1 MKGVCYRT
9 LPDRFEGLLHLFYF
23 TEQLE
28 SIVSSTATSQLTQSL
43 QHFATQLRIHSI
55 QATTEA
61 GSGHPTSCCSAADI
75 VATLFFS
82 VMHYDPKNPQC
93 HGNDR
98 FILSK
103 GHAAPLLYAAW
114 AEAGFIQPR
123 DLMNLRK
130 LSSDLEGHP
139 TPRLP
144 FVDMATGSLG
154 QGLCGGVGIA
164 LNHKYLD
171 QNDARVYVLM
181 GDGESVE
188 GSVWEA
194 AEIAQHKQLDNLC
207 AIVDINRLGQSDPT
221 LLEHDINA
229 YQARW
234 KGFGWHTIPVDGHD
248 HTALLEAFHEA
259 TNTHDQ
265 PTVLLAKTFK
275 GKGISFAEDKM
286 NWHGKA
292 LSQDDAQTAI
302 QELSAYLHDG
312 PNPPQIQPPTVIDT
326 SPPKILPVAP
336 PAYDPEKSIATREA
350 FGEALVHL
358 GEANPLVVAL
368 DADVKNSTFTDKFGQ
383 RFPSRFF
390 ENFIAEQNMVGAAAG
405 LAACGKIPFAATF
418 ACFLTRAY
426 DFIRMSAIS
435 QSNIKL
441 MGSHAGVSIGED
453 GPSQMGLE
461 DLAMMSSQPGVTVL
475 YPSDAVCAY
484 HLVQAAASHDGMVY
498 MRTSRPK
505 TPILYGNDDIFHIG
519 GSKVLR
525 QSENDRLTIVA
536 AGVTL
541 FEALKAYE
549 ELATAGINVRVVDLY
564 SIVPV
569 DTTTLLDCAR
579 ATSNIFLTVEDHYAH
594 GGLGDAVLSALSGE
608 GIRLHKLAVREIPHS
623 GKPTE
628 LLDRYNISARV
639 IVETAKRII

>member
-1 MKGVCYRT
+1 M
-9 LPDRFEGLLHLFYF
+9 
-23 TEQLE
+23 
-28 SIVSSTATSQLTQSL
+28 SSTATSQLVQSL
-43 QHFATQLRIHSI
+43 QHYASQLRIYSI
-55 QATTEA
+55 QSTTEA

-82 VMHYDPKNPQC
+82 VMHYDSDNPQDR
-93 HGNDR
+93 GNDR
-98 FILSK
+98 FVLSK

-114 AEAGFIQPR
+114 AEAGFIQSGN
-123 DLMNLRK
+123 LLNLRK

-171 QNDARVYVLM
+171 QNHARVYVLM

-194 AEIAQHKQLDNLC
+194 AEIARHQRLDNLC

-221 LLEHDINA
+221 LLEHDING

-234 KGFGWHTIPVDGHD
+234 KGFGWHTIPVNGHD
-248 HTALLEAFHEA
+248 HTALLEAFQEA
-259 TNTHDQ
+259 ANTHDQ

-292 LSQDDAQTAI
+292 LSPEDAQKAVT
-302 QELSAYLHDG
+302 ELSEFL
-312 PNPPQIQPPTVIDT
+312 NPKLDKTVIQPPHPFDST
-326 SPPKILPVAP
+326 PPKILPVAP
-336 PAYDPEKSIATREA
+336 PAYDAQKPVATREA

-358 GEANPLVVAL
+358 GEANPLVVVL

-435 QSNIKL
+435 QANIKL
-441 MGSHAGVSIGED
+441 MGSHSGVSIGED

-461 DLAMMSSQPGVTVL
+461 DIAMMSTQPGVTVL

-484 HLVQAAASHDGMVY
+484 HLVQAAASHEGMVY
-498 MRTSRPK
+498 IRTSRPK
-505 TPILYGNDDIFHIG
+505 TPILYNNDDIFHIG
-519 GSKVLR
+519 GSKILR
-525 QSENDRLTIVA
+525 QSDQDRLTIVT

-541 FEALKAYE
+541 FEALKAYD
-549 ELATAGINVRVVDLY
+549 ELATAGINVRIVDLY
-564 SIVPV
+564 SIVPI
-569 DTTTLLDCAR
+569 DSSTLLECAR
-579 ATSNIFLTVEDHYAH
+579 ATSNTFLTVEDHYAH
-594 GGLGDAVLSALSGE
+594 GGLGDAVLNALSGE

-623 GKPTE
+623 GKPDE
-628 LLDRYNISARV
+628 LLDRYGISARI
-639 IVETAKRII
+639 IVETAKRLV